1 MENKNCDCRCEKQK
15 TRIKS
20 NKKESKDVSI
30 RLCDKEFNC
39 QIQEIQKKP
48 D

>member
-1 MENKNCDCRCEKQK
+1 MDKKNPDCKCEKQK

-20 NKKESKDVSI
+20 NKKESKDISI
-30 RLCDKEFNC
+30 RLYGKEFNC
-39 QIQEIQKKP
+39 QVQEIQKKP